1 MMPRASF
8 SSKLVEKVLQVDL
21 GQRTYPI
28 YLGSGLLGQPDLFR
42 KHTQCKKVLLVT
54 NTVVAPLYLRTVCN
68 ALQAADVA
76 VSCLVLEDGEEHKD
90 MVSVMKIIDHAV
102 ADKLDRSSMMVALGG
117 GVVGDITGASL
128 AALPSSLLTLHT
140 GFAASIYQRGIPFV
154 QIPTTLLAMVDSSV
168 VSPSAPNPLPSD

>member
-8 SSKLVEKVLQVDL
+8 SRKLVEKVLQVDL

-42 KHTQCKKVLLVT
+42 KHIQCKKVLLVT
-54 NTVVAPLYLRTVCN
+54 DTVVAPLYLRTVCN

-76 VSCLVLEDGEEHKD
+76 VSCFVLEDGEEHKD
-90 MVSVMKIIDHAV
+90 MVSVTKIIDQAV

-117 GVVGDITGASL
+117 GVVGDITGLPCS
-128 AALPSSLLTLHT
+128 AAFLFANLHT
-140 GFAASIYQRGIPFV
+140 GFAASIYQRGIPFI

-168 VSPSAPNPLPSD
+168 VSPSAP